1 MAPAALPQDRVL
13 QGSVDALQQHH
24 QPILAPQLHQDDQQ
38 ASFSGVPVQSYSIA
52 APSAPHTGLS
62 DSAMQHNAAVGTYRQ
77 ALLADNVQLQS
88 HVEPGS
94 RGELH
99 LQPNGVMQ
107 HTLHAL
113 AARVPGQV
121 QQCTITAG
129 HPNTSEVH
137 SVEVFEPMPAG
148 SGEVAGV
155 NALPSAPAK
164 KRFGGILSGVV
175 KEAAETATK
184 RPPVFR
190 YEDFKTVSCPSA
202 CLRHQSSPAV
212 SQFCQCHCA
221 AFASLHPFVSCR
233 PSLSSLS
240 CRAPVDKILDGTHW

>member
-1 MAPAALPQDRVL
+1 MAPASTAALPQDHVL

-24 QPILAPQLHQDDQQ
+24 QPILAPQLHQDDLQ
-38 ASFSGVPVQSYSIA
+38 ASFSGVPMQSYSTA
-52 APSAPHTGLS
+52 APRAPRTGLS
-62 DSAMQHNAAVGTYRQ
+62 NSAMHHHAAVGTHRQ
-77 ALLADNVQLQS
+77 ALLADNVELQS
-88 HVEPGS
+88 HIEPGS
-94 RGELH
+94 LGESH

-129 HPNTSEVH
+129 HPNTGEVN
-137 SVEVFEPMPAG
+137 SVEGFEHMPEG
-148 SGEVAGV
+148 SCEVAGV
-155 NALPSAPAK
+155 NVLASAPAK

-202 CLRHQSSPAV
+202 CLGCQRFSAV
-212 SQFCQCHCA
+212 SHYC
-221 AFASLHPFVSCR
+221 
-233 PSLSSLS
+233 
-240 CRAPVDKILDGTHW
+240 